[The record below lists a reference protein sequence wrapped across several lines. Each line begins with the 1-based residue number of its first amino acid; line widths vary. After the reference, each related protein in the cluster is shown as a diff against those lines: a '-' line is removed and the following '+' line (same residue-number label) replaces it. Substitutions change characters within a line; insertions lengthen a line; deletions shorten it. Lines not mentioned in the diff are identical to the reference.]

1 MTDTSI
7 RGRFVWHE
15 LMSNDTQAA
24 ARFYS
29 KVAGW
34 KPQAWEAQ
42 PSYTMFM
49 TGTSA
54 MGGLMA
60 LPEEAKARS
69 TPPMWVTYIATP
81 DVDETAMKAATLG
94 GRVMRQ
100 PADIPT
106 IGRFAILADPQ
117 GAMFA
122 VITPLQGPQPDT
134 RPGNGDYSWHE
145 LMTNDWQGALRFYQ
159 QLFGWDT
166 TDAFNDPIIG
176 TYQMYGRNG
185 RTLGGMFNAPTPPVW
200 LPYIRVA
207 DARKT
212 AAVITKN
219 GGTVINGPMEV
230 PGGDWI
236 TQAVDPEGVLFAV
249 HSGKP
254 VIRKA
259 PASKRKA
266 AKKAAPN
273 KTSAPKKKSAA
284 KKKPAA
290 KKKSAAKTKPAPKK
304 RSAPKR
310 KPAAKKKTS
319 PQRAS
324 ARRSSKK
331 R

>member
-15 LMSNDTQAA
+15 LMSNDTKSA

-34 KPQAWEAQ
+34 IPQAWEEQ

-49 TGTSA
+49 TGKSA

-60 LPEEAKARS
+60 LPDEAKAGG
-69 TPPMWVTYIATP
+69 TPPTWVTYIATP

-94 GRVMRQ
+94 GRVLRQ
-100 PADIPT
+100 PTDIPT

-122 VITPLQGPQPDT
+122 VITPLPGPQPET
-134 RPGNGDYSWHE
+134 PPGNGDYSWHE
-145 LMTNDWQGALRFYQ
+145 LMTNDWQGALKFYQ

-166 TDAFNDPIIG
+166 TDAFNDPTIG

-207 DARKT
+207 DAKKT
-212 AAVITKN
+212 AAAITKS

-236 TQAVDPEGVLFAV
+236 TQALDPEGVLFAV
-249 HSGKP
+249 HSRKP
-254 VIRKA
+254 AARKA
-259 PASKRKA
+259 AAPARTA
-266 AKKAAPN
+266 AKKAAPKQKAAAK
-273 KTSAPKKKSAA
+273 KTSAPKKKSAP
-284 KKKPAA
+284 KR
-290 KKKSAAKTKPAPKK
+290 KSAVRRKSAPQKK
-304 RSAPKR
+304 SAPKR
-310 KPAAKKKTS
+310 RAAAKKTARK
-319 PQRAS
+319 AS
-324 ARRSSKK
+324 ARRRSSKK